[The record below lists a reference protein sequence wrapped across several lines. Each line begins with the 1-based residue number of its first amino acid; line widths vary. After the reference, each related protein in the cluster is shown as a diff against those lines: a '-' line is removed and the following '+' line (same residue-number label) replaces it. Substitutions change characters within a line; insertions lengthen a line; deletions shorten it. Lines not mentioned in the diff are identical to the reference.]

1 MRLFIT
7 GLTLIEVF
15 AGLAMT
21 IVLELRGF
29 EAWQIAV
36 AFLSTIAIIFVNIVV
51 CNLICKATKEETEKE
66 SDAE

>member
-29 EAWQIAV
+29 EAWQIAA

-51 CNLICKATKEETEKE
+51 GNFICKATKEETEKE

>member
-1 MRLFIT
+1 MKLFIT

-29 EAWQIAV
+29 EAWQIAM
-36 AFLSTIAIIFVNIVV
+36 AFLSAIAIVFVNIVV
-51 CNLICKATKEETEKE
+51 GNFICKTEKEEAEEE

>member
-36 AFLSTIAIIFVNIVV
+36 AFLSTIAIVFVNIVV
-51 CNLICKATKEETEKE
+51 GNFICKAEKEETEEE
-66 SDAE
+66 SGAE